1 LKVTLKFN
9 PNRDGLSKV
18 FRDYEEEALRLVWEK
33 GDEGVI
39 SREVW
44 THVNENLNG
53 KTISRASII
62 NYLNAMVDE
71 GVLDYDER
79 TGKGGYHRVYRPK
92 LVEVEFKRFLAET
105 VISSLMRDFPNET
118 KEVINRVAS

>member
-1 LKVTLKFN
+1 MTLKFN

-18 FRDYEEEALRLVWEK
+18 FRDYEEKALRLVWEK

-71 GVLDYDER
+71 GILNYHER

-92 LVEVEFKRFLAET
+92 LVETEFRRFLAEK

-118 KEVINRVAS
+118 KEVLSVYALG

>member
-1 LKVTLKFN
+1 MTLILN
-9 PNRDGLSKV
+9 PEGDGLAKV
-18 FRDYEEEALRLVWEK
+18 FRDYQEIALRHVWKK

-44 THVNENLNG
+44 THVNENLNP

-62 NYLNAMVDE
+62 NFLNAMVDE
-71 GVLDYDER
+71 GVLDYTER

-92 LVEVEFKRFLAET
+92 LDETDFKKFLAET

-118 KEVINRVAS
+118 KEAIKLVAS

>member
-1 LKVTLKFN
+1 MTLKFN
-9 PNRDGLSKV
+9 PDRDGLSKV
-18 FRDYEEEALRLVWEK
+18 FRDYEEESLRLVWEK

-44 THVNENLNG
+44 NHVNENLNPR
-53 KTISRASII
+53 TISRASII

-92 LVEVEFKRFLAET
+92 LVEAEFKRFLAET

-118 KEVINRVAS
+118 KEVIKQVAA